1 MSLAGLKYYL
11 GKRGGWIDYL
21 ISRHLL
27 DWVPDEP
34 FLKLKFRQ
42 SLGESL
48 DLEHPQTYNEKIQ
61 WLKLY
66 DRDPLYPRLVDKYEV
81 RSFIAEKLGPEYSIP
96 LVGGPWDSPE
106 EIDFDALPDQ
116 FVLKCTHDSGGL
128 IICRDKSALDREQ
141 ARSRLSASLARNY
154 YWSKR
159 EWPYKDVPPRIIA
172 EQYMQDGDTRNLNV
186 YKILNFGGT
195 PRIIQTIQN
204 DKTREES
211 IDYFD
216 TDWNL
221 LDLRQGFPNS
231 EVPLPRPKTLPDM
244 LRAAAVLSAGFPTL
258 RTDFYEINGRAYFS
272 EITFYTDSGLCPFEP
287 PSWDALLGS
296 WTRLPIDEEES

>member
-1 MSLAGLKYYL
+1 MSLAGLKHYL
-11 GKRGGWIDYL
+11 SKRGGWIDFL

-27 DWVPDEP
+27 DWVSDET
-34 FLKLKFRQ
+34 FLKIKFRQ
-42 SLGESL
+42 SLGKPL
-48 DLEHPQTYNEKIQ
+48 NLAHPQTYNEKIQ
-61 WLKLY
+61 WLKLH
-66 DRDPLYPRLVDKYEV
+66 DRDPLYTKLVDKYEV
-81 RSFIAEKLGPEYSIP
+81 RSFIADRLGSAYSVP
-96 LVGGPWDSPE
+96 LVGGPWNSPE

-128 IICRDKSALDREQ
+128 IICRDKSALDRDQ
-141 ARSRLSASLARNY
+141 IRRKLSTSLARNY
-154 YWSKR
+154 FWSKR

-172 EQYMQDGDTRNLNV
+172 ERYMQDGDTKNLNV

-204 DKTREES
+204 DKTKAET

-244 LRAAAVLSAGFPTL
+244 LRAAAILSAGFPTL
-258 RTDFYEINGRAYFS
+258 RTDFYEINGRVFFS

-287 PSWDALLGS
+287 PSWDLLLGT
-296 WTRLPIDEEES
+296 WTRLPIDEEQP

>member
-1 MSLAGLKYYL
+1 MRLAGLKYYL
-11 GKRGGWIDYL
+11 NKRGGWIDFL

-42 SLGESL
+42 SLGKRL
-48 DLEHPQTYNEKIQ
+48 DLTHPQTYNEKIQ
-61 WLKLY
+61 WLKLH
-66 DRDPLYPRLVDKYEV
+66 DRDPLYSRLVDKYEV
-81 RSFIAEKLGPEYSIP
+81 RSYIAEKLGEDYLIP
-96 LVGGPWDSPE
+96 LVGGPWNSPE

-128 IICRDKSALDREQ
+128 IVCRDKSALDREQ
-141 ARSRLSASLARNY
+141 ACSRLSASLARNY

-159 EWPYKDVPPRIIA
+159 EWPYQNVRPRILA
-172 EQYMQDGDTRNLNV
+172 EQYMQDGETPNLNV
-186 YKILNFGGT
+186 YKILNFGGE

-204 DKTREES
+204 DKTARET

-216 TDWNL
+216 TDWTL
-221 LDLRQGFPNS
+221 LNLRQGFPNS
-231 EVPLPRPKTLPDM
+231 ETPLPRPKTLEAM
-244 LRAAAVLSAGFPTL
+244 LTAAARLSVGFPTL
-258 RTDFYEINGRAYFS
+258 RTDFYEINGRVYFS

-287 PSWDALLGS
+287 PEWDMLLGL
-296 WTRLPIDEEES
+296 WTRLPTDEEKK

>member
-1 MSLAGLKYYL
+1 MSLAGLKHYL
-11 GKRGGWIDYL
+11 SKRGGWIDFL

-27 DWVPDEP
+27 DWVSDET
-34 FLKLKFRQ
+34 FLKIKFRQ
-42 SLGESL
+42 SLGKPL
-48 DLEHPQTYNEKIQ
+48 NLAHPQTYNEKIQ
-61 WLKLY
+61 WLKLH
-66 DRDPLYPRLVDKYEV
+66 DRDPLYTKLVDKYEV
-81 RSFIAEKLGPEYSIP
+81 RSFIADRLGSSYSVP
-96 LVGGPWDSPE
+96 LVGGPWNSPE

-128 IICRDKSALDREQ
+128 IICRDKSALDRDQ
-141 ARSRLSASLARNY
+141 IRRKLSTSLARNY
-154 YWSKR
+154 FWSKR

-172 EQYMQDGDTRNLNV
+172 ERYMQDGDTKNLNV

-204 DKTREES
+204 DKTKAET

-244 LRAAAVLSAGFPTL
+244 LRAAAILSAGFPTL
-258 RTDFYEINGRAYFS
+258 RTDFYEINGRVFFS

-287 PSWDALLGS
+287 PSWDLLLGT
-296 WTRLPIDEEES
+296 WTRLPIDEEQP

>member
-11 GKRGGWIDYL
+11 SKRGGWIDFL

-34 FLKLKFRQ
+34 FLKIKYRQ
-42 SLGESL
+42 SLGKAL
-48 DLEHPQTYNEKIQ
+48 HLEHPQTYNEKLQ
-61 WLKLY
+61 WLKLHN
-66 DRDPLYPRLVDKYEV
+66 RDPLYTKLVDKYEV
-81 RSFIAEKLGPEYSIP
+81 RSFIADRLGSAYSVP
-96 LVGGPWDSPE
+96 LVGGPWNSPA

-128 IICRDKSALDREQ
+128 MICRDKSALDRDQ
-141 ARSRLSASLARNY
+141 VRRKLSACLARNY

-172 EQYMQDGDTRNLNV
+172 EQYMQDGETQNLNV

-204 DKTREES
+204 DKTKAET

-231 EVPLPRPKTLPDM
+231 ENPLPRPKTLPDM
-244 LRAAAVLSAGFPTL
+244 LWAAAVLSAGFPTL
-258 RTDFYEINGRAYFS
+258 RTDFYEVNGRVYFS

-287 PSWDALLGS
+287 PSWDLLLGT
-296 WTRLPIDEEES
+296 WTRLPIDEEQT

>member
-1 MSLAGLKYYL
+1 MSLAGLKHYL
-11 GKRGGWIDYL
+11 SKRGGWIDFL

-27 DWVPDEP
+27 DWVSDET
-34 FLKLKFRQ
+34 FLKIKFRQ
-42 SLGESL
+42 SLGKPL
-48 DLEHPQTYNEKIQ
+48 NLAHPQTYNEKIQ
-61 WLKLY
+61 WLKLH
-66 DRDPLYPRLVDKYEV
+66 DRDPLYTRLVDKYEV
-81 RSFIAEKLGPEYSIP
+81 RSFIADRLGPAYSVP
-96 LVGGPWDSPE
+96 LVGGPWNSPE

-128 IICRDKSALDREQ
+128 IICRDKSALDRDQ
-141 ARSRLSASLARNY
+141 IRRKLSTSLARNY
-154 YWSKR
+154 FWSKR

-172 EQYMQDGDTRNLNV
+172 ERYMQDGDTKNLNV

-204 DKTREES
+204 DKTKAET

-244 LRAAAVLSAGFPTL
+244 LRAAAILSAGFPTL
-258 RTDFYEINGRAYFS
+258 RTDFYEINGRVFFS

-287 PSWDALLGS
+287 PSWDLLLGT
-296 WTRLPIDEEES
+296 WTRLPIDEEQP

>member
-1 MSLAGLKYYL
+1 MSLAGLKHYL
-11 GKRGGWIDYL
+11 SKRGGWIDFL

-27 DWVPDEP
+27 DWVSDET
-34 FLKLKFRQ
+34 FLKIKFRQ
-42 SLGESL
+42 SLGKPL
-48 DLEHPQTYNEKIQ
+48 NLAHPQTYNEKIQ
-61 WLKLY
+61 WLKLH
-66 DRDPLYPRLVDKYEV
+66 DRDPLYTKLVDKYEV
-81 RSFIAEKLGPEYSIP
+81 RSFIADRLGSAYSVP
-96 LVGGPWDSPE
+96 LVGGPWNSPE

-128 IICRDKSALDREQ
+128 IICRDKSALDRDQ
-141 ARSRLSASLARNY
+141 IRRKLSTSLARNY
-154 YWSKR
+154 FWSKR

-172 EQYMQDGDTRNLNV
+172 ERYMQDGDTKNLNV

-204 DKTREES
+204 DKTKAET

-244 LRAAAVLSAGFPTL
+244 LRAAAILSAGFPTL
-258 RTDFYEINGRAYFS
+258 RTDFYEINGRVFFS
-272 EITFYTDSGLCPFEP
+272 GITFYTDSGLCPFEP
-287 PSWDALLGS
+287 PSWDLLLGT
-296 WTRLPIDEEES
+296 WTRLPIDEEQP

>member
-1 MSLAGLKYYL
+1 MSLAGLKHYL
-11 GKRGGWIDYL
+11 SKRGGWIDFL

-27 DWVPDEP
+27 DWVSDET
-34 FLKLKFRQ
+34 FLKIKFRQ
-42 SLGESL
+42 SLGKPL
-48 DLEHPQTYNEKIQ
+48 NLAHPQTYNEKIQ
-61 WLKLY
+61 WLKLH
-66 DRDPLYPRLVDKYEV
+66 DRDPLYTRLVDKYEV
-81 RSFIAEKLGPEYSIP
+81 RSFIADRLGSAYSVP
-96 LVGGPWDSPE
+96 LVGGPWNSPE

-128 IICRDKSALDREQ
+128 IICRDKSALDRDQ
-141 ARSRLSASLARNY
+141 IRRKLSTSLARNY
-154 YWSKR
+154 FWSKR

-172 EQYMQDGDTRNLNV
+172 ERYMQDGDTQNLNV

-204 DKTREES
+204 DKTKAET

-244 LRAAAVLSAGFPTL
+244 LRAAAILSAGFPTL
-258 RTDFYEINGRAYFS
+258 RTDFYEINGRVFFS

-287 PSWDALLGS
+287 PSWDLLLGT
-296 WTRLPIDEEES
+296 WTRLPIDEEQP